1 MNGFATYAEWLW
13 SGHEGL
19 GTPQEIFDFWY
30 NEIPAGDPFW
40 DVVIGDP
47 GIPNPVQRRCTC
59 VAP

>member
-1 MNGFATYAEWLW
+1 VVVERARGP
-13 SGHEGL
+13 GD
-19 GTPQEIFDFWY
+19 PQEIFDFWY

-59 VAP
+59 VVP